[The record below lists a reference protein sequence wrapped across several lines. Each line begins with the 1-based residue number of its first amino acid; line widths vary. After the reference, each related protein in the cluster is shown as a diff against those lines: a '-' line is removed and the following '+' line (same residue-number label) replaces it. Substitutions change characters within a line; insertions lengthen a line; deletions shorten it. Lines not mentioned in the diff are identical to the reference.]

1 MYVSKCR
8 FACVYAHAWLS
19 VCLTNTA
26 LACGLSI
33 SFQCIC
39 VWVLLVWFGC
49 SPPCPWHR
57 YCVIPSMHPC
67 HHFFYTC
74 TFYYRFLSVHGTA
87 KWILV
92 YFYACIII
100 YHTIFCRLYH
110 GQFEFQSLVLNLHV
124 TAYAL
129 VCSPCYCQSYPC
141 MPDNSKSWFHLYPY
155 DSTSVTLVSSCS
167 PEPLLLPIQSE
178 LRGSC
183 HDYASSFTLIPWA
196 GTNYNLVSE
205 LIASLCVS
213 LIHICDNTLSIV

>member
-74 TFYYRFLSVHGTA
+74 TFYYRFPSVHGTA

-92 YFYACIII
+92 YFYACVII

-110 GQFEFQSLVLNLHV
+110 GELNFNLLFWIYMLLLMLLSVVHV
-124 TAYAL
+124 TANPIPACL
-129 VCSPCYCQSYPC
+129 ITQS
-141 MPDNSKSWFHLYPY
+141 L
-155 DSTSVTLVSSCS
+155 DSTCMRMTLPV
-167 PEPLLLPIQSE
+167 
-178 LRGSC
+178 
-183 HDYASSFTLIPWA
+183 
-196 GTNYNLVSE
+196 
-205 LIASLCVS
+205 
-213 LIHICDNTLSIV
+213 